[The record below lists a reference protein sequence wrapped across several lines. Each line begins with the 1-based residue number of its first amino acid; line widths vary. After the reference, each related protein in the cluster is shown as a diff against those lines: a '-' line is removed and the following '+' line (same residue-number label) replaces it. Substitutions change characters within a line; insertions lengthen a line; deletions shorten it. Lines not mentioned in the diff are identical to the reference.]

1 MKLVQLNAGRS
12 TTMDRSWRV
21 PLFNPSELLWR
32 SPSGWIGFP
41 PTSHSAVHQLDY
53 FKTHLPASLASDPRL
68 WTRED
73 VISFLRW
80 CEYEF
85 DLPRFDMDVFQMNG
99 KALCVLTKAD
109 LNERSPGCGDVLHN
123 VLHMLMR
130 ARLPTSPV
138 TPHLPLTPSW
148 NIQPALE
155 LTTNP
160 VPTSQ
165 PPTAVSSVTLS
176 PAPSLDSQGSPRQL
190 DLHQT
195 GQSAPHPSQ
204 VVNYQSGHSGSSGSM
219 PSDSDCEEP
228 TSPHVGPHLAAQPL
242 ASPHLT
248 SPQPQSPIGHNSHA
262 NKPQIF
268 FPESKQQ
275 MFFPETIAEPNTNG
289 RLLWDFLQQ
298 LLNDSLQR
306 YTSYIAWKNRE
317 AGVFKIVDPPGLAK
331 LWGIQKNHLSMNYD
345 KMSRA
350 LRYYYR
356 VNILRKVQGERHCY
370 QFLRNPSEL
379 KSIKHISLLRNHIS
393 QNQGQPTQQTMP
405 PSPQQQQQQQ
415 MTTINTQQQQQLVNS
430 DEPTDL
436 RTHTHQ
442 PIDCGEQ
449 PQQSPS
455 TTYETVTE
463 MRRLAQQQQ
472 KQQQSIITTAQTS
485 SANST
490 SPANLYHPPPPASHQ
505 AEDLSISPASSITI
519 KSEIS

>member
-1 MKLVQLNAGRS
+1 MKLVQLNGSRNN
-12 TTMDRSWRV
+12 TMDRPWRV
-21 PLFNPSELLWR
+21 PLFNPSDLLWR

-41 PTSHSAVHQLDY
+41 PTSHTNLHQLDY

-73 VISFLRW
+73 VVSFLRW

-130 ARLPTSPV
+130 ARLPSSPV

-155 LTTNP
+155 LTTNS

-165 PPTAVSSVTLS
+165 PPATAVSSVTLS

-190 DLHQT
+190 DLHQPN
-195 GQSAPHPSQ
+195 QPPPHPAQ
-204 VVNYQSGHSGSSGSM
+204 VVVTDYQSVHSGSSGSM

-228 TSPHVGPHLAAQPL
+228 TSPHVGQHLTPQSL
-242 ASPHLT
+242 TSPHLT
-248 SPQPQSPIGHNSHA
+248 SPQPHSPIGHSHT

-268 FPESKQQ
+268 FPENKQQ
-275 MFFPETIAEPNTNG
+275 IFFPETITEPNTNG

-370 QFLRNPSEL
+370 QFLRNSSEL

-393 QNQGQPTQQTMP
+393 QNQAQSTQQNINQQ
-405 PSPQQQQQQQ
+405 SAQQQPQQ
-415 MTTINTQQQQQLVNS
+415 INAVNTQQQLNT

-436 RTHTHQ
+436 RTHTH
-442 PIDCGEQ
+442 
-449 PQQSPS
+449 PS
-455 TTYETVTE
+455 TESEQLSTQQQPCTFEPSDI
-463 MRRLAQQQQ
+463 RRHIQQ
-472 KQQQSIITTAQTS
+472 KQQQQSSIMVNNTS
-485 SANST
+485 TINST
-490 SPANLYHPPPPASHQ
+490 GYHPSTVSHQ
-505 AEDLSISPASSITI
+505 AEDLSLSQANSHTI
-519 KSEIS
+519 KTEVS